1 MAKRTAKAE
10 KSESQQ
16 EKGGAQAP
24 VNESRKGD
32 GSESESG
39 TLDTHYNLVSVLY
52 HALQGATLY
61 AEYAE
66 DAEAEGDPELSE
78 FFRDLQDEERERA
91 ERAKEYLLQRL
102 AGTRDEGEE
111 EEEEEEES
119 ASA

>member
-10 KSESQQ
+10 KSEPQQ
-16 EKGGAQAP
+16 KKQAKGGAAAP
-24 VNESRKGD
+24 GNERGD
-32 GSESESG
+32 DGESQTGMS
-39 TLDTHYNLVSVLY
+39 DTHYDLVSVLY

-78 FFRDLQDEERERA
+78 FFRDLQDEDRDRA
-91 ERAKEYLLQRL
+91 ERAKDYLLERL
-102 AGTRDEGEE
+102 AGMRDD
-111 EEEEEEES
+111 EEEEEES